1 MDFDMATHHFPPLGS
16 RQGGQGGN
24 MGKLCVC
31 VLSSL
36 KLLEAVKDGTSRS
49 WVSLARAG
57 GLEHLII
64 WGPVVPCRAPHGRA
78 GPILAWLFRC
88 SRFIMPWRV
97 RVFRSHR
104 QILATERL
112 ECRAVWHR
120 AQPQKQRLARQTR
133 ILATMSF
140 PVSVITVNYM
150 AWCVK
155 IASHSWLIRVD
166 LCNVQNDCRW
176 NVVEWGRG
184 WWTMIAFAT

>member
-1 MDFDMATHHFPPLGS
+1 MQIVTCWIDCFDFCCSDWGVRCERFWVSNSCHWVLFSHGESAMDFDMATHHFPPLGS

-104 QILATERL
+104 QFWRQKGWSAEQYDIGSTTEATT
-112 ECRAVWHR
+112 C
-120 AQPQKQRLARQTR
+120 
-133 ILATMSF
+133 
-140 PVSVITVNYM
+140 
-150 AWCVK
+150 
-155 IASHSWLIRVD
+155 
-166 LCNVQNDCRW
+166 
-176 NVVEWGRG
+176 
-184 WWTMIAFAT
+184 